1 MCKRLLYFVSF
12 FVTFFCKHLLLSVI
26 FCNFAAVFKNF
37 IYMIQQE
44 QLFTIEEV
52 AKICGL
58 SRNAAYMHYR
68 RGHLNAVQ
76 LQCHRLYF
84 SQRELLSF
92 ASRYGLLKA
101 E

>member
-1 MCKRLLYFVSF
+1 
-12 FVTFFCKHLLLSVI
+12 
-26 FCNFAAVFKNF
+26 
-37 IYMIQQE
+37 MIQQE

-52 AKICGL
+52 AKLCGL

-68 RGHLNAVQ
+68 RGHIHSVPLE
-76 LQCHRLYF
+76 CHRVYF
-84 SQRELLSF
+84 TQKELLSF

>member
-1 MCKRLLYFVSF
+1 
-12 FVTFFCKHLLLSVI
+12 
-26 FCNFAAVFKNF
+26 
-37 IYMIQQE
+37 MIQQD

-52 AKICGL
+52 AKLCGL

-68 RGHLNAVQ
+68 RGHINSVPLE
-76 LQCHRLYF
+76 CHRVYF
-84 SQRELLSF
+84 TQKELLSF

>member
-1 MCKRLLYFVSF
+1 MCKRLFF
-12 FVTFFCKHLLLSVI
+12 FVTFFVTFLHKHLLHSVI

-76 LQCHRLYF
+76 LECHRLYF

>member
-1 MCKRLLYFVSF
+1 MCKRLFF
-12 FVTFFCKHLLLSVI
+12 FVTFFVTFLRKYLLHSVI
-26 FCNFAAVFKNF
+26 FCNFAPVIKNF

-76 LQCHRLYF
+76 LECHRLYF

>member
-1 MCKRLLYFVSF
+1 
-12 FVTFFCKHLLLSVI
+12 
-26 FCNFAAVFKNF
+26 
-37 IYMIQQE
+37 MIKQD

-52 AKICGL
+52 AKLCGL

-68 RGHLNAVQ
+68 RGHIHAVK
-76 LQCHRLYF
+76 LDCHRLYF
-84 SQRELLSF
+84 SQRDLLSF

>member
-1 MCKRLLYFVSF
+1 
-12 FVTFFCKHLLLSVI
+12 
-26 FCNFAAVFKNF
+26 
-37 IYMIQQE
+37 MIQQD

-52 AKICGL
+52 AKLCGL

-68 RGHLNAVQ
+68 RGHLKAVP
-76 LQCHRLYF
+76 LECHRVYF
-84 SQRELLSF
+84 TQKELLSF

>member
-1 MCKRLLYFVSF
+1 
-12 FVTFFCKHLLLSVI
+12 
-26 FCNFAAVFKNF
+26 
-37 IYMIQQE
+37 MIQQE

-52 AKICGL
+52 AKLCGL

-68 RGHLNAVQ
+68 RGHIKSVPLD
-76 LQCHRLYF
+76 CHRVYF
-84 SQRELLSF
+84 TQKELLSF

>member
-1 MCKRLLYFVSF
+1 
-12 FVTFFCKHLLLSVI
+12 
-26 FCNFAAVFKNF
+26 
-37 IYMIQQE
+37 MIQQE

-52 AKICGL
+52 AKLCGL

-68 RGHLNAVQ
+68 RGHIQAVP
-76 LQCHRLYF
+76 LDCHRVYF
-84 SQRELLSF
+84 TQKELLSF

>member
-1 MCKRLLYFVSF
+1 
-12 FVTFFCKHLLLSVI
+12 
-26 FCNFAAVFKNF
+26 
-37 IYMIQQE
+37 MIQQE

-52 AKICGL
+52 AKLCGL

-68 RGHLNAVQ
+68 RGHIKSVPLE
-76 LQCHRLYF
+76 CHRVYF
-84 SQRELLSF
+84 TQKELLSF

>member
-1 MCKRLLYFVSF
+1 MLLFVLF
-12 FVTFFCKHLLLSVI
+12 FVTFFWINLLLSVI

-76 LQCHRLYF
+76 LECHRLYF

>member
-1 MCKRLLYFVSF
+1 
-12 FVTFFCKHLLLSVI
+12 
-26 FCNFAAVFKNF
+26 
-37 IYMIQQE
+37 MIQQD

-52 AKICGL
+52 AKLCGL

-68 RGHLNAVQ
+68 RGHIKSVPLD
-76 LQCHRLYF
+76 CHRVYF
-84 SQRELLSF
+84 TQKELLSF

>member
-1 MCKRLLYFVSF
+1 
-12 FVTFFCKHLLLSVI
+12 
-26 FCNFAAVFKNF
+26 
-37 IYMIQQE
+37 MIQQY

-52 AKICGL
+52 AKLCGL

-68 RGHLNAVQ
+68 RGHIQAVP
-76 LQCHRLYF
+76 LECHRVYF
-84 SQRELLSF
+84 TQKELLSF

>member
-1 MCKRLLYFVSF
+1 
-12 FVTFFCKHLLLSVI
+12 
-26 FCNFAAVFKNF
+26 
-37 IYMIQQE
+37 MIQQD

-52 AKICGL
+52 AKLCGL

-68 RGHLNAVQ
+68 RGHIQAVP
-76 LQCHRLYF
+76 LECHRVYF
-84 SQRELLSF
+84 TQKELLSF